1 MVRTSVSDLSGAVRR
16 TVREVDFQL
25 RVLLSYF
32 MPHTHGTGSVPVNSL
47 FMKENSALFTND
59 AVVLGILFVV
69 LAVVFRTSA
78 SERPFWKKFYT
89 VVPSVLLCYFIPGL
103 LNSFNVIS
111 GEDSQLYFVSSR
123 YLLPASLILFT
134 LGIDLQAIARLG
146 RKAVIMFLAGT
157 VGIILGG
164 PLAILVVGAISPETV
179 GGVGP
184 DAVWRGLTTIA
195 GSWIG
200 GGANQT
206 AMKEVFEVGDGIFPA
221 VLAVDIIVANV
232 WLGVLLYGSGR
243 AEKIDRFFKADS
255 SAIDEVRRKVEA
267 YATTVTR
274 IPTTTDVI
282 TILAVG
288 FGLTGFAHF
297 CSDLIAPFIAENYP
311 QLEQF
316 SLTSGF
322 FWLVVIATA
331 GGLLLSFTSA
341 RKLEGAGASK
351 VATVL
356 LYVLIASIGMQM
368 DITAIVNSPGLFA
381 VGLVWISFHV
391 LIMFVVAKIIRA
403 PFFFIAVGSQANV
416 GGAASAPVVASAF
429 SPSLAPVGVLL
440 AVLGY
445 FVGTYG
451 AYLCGL
457 LMQWV
462 AS

>member
-1 MVRTSVSDLSGAVRR
+1 MEKT
-16 TVREVDFQL
+16 
-25 RVLLSYF
+25 
-32 MPHTHGTGSVPVNSL
+32 P
-47 FMKENSALFTND
+47 LFTND
-59 AVVLGILFVV
+59 AVVLGILFII
-69 LAVVFRTSA
+69 LAVVFQTSA

-89 VVPSVLLCYFIPGL
+89 YVPSVLLCYFVPGL

-111 GEDSQLYFVSSR
+111 GSESNLYFVSSR

-134 LGIDLQAIARLG
+134 LGIDLQAIAQLG
-146 RKAVIMFLAGT
+146 RKAVIMFFAGT

-164 PLAILVVGAISPETV
+164 PLAILVVSIFSPETV

-184 DAVWRGLTTIA
+184 DAVWRGMTTIA

-206 AMKEVFEVGDGIFPA
+206 AMKEVFEVGDAIFPA
-221 VLAVDIIVANV
+221 VLTVDIIVSYT

-243 AEKIDRFFKADS
+243 AERIDRFFKADS
-255 SAIDEVRRKVEA
+255 SAIDEVQRRIEA
-267 YATTVTR
+267 YTANITK
-274 IPTTTDVI
+274 IPTTTDLMVM
-282 TILAVG
+282 LALA
-288 FGLTGFAHF
+288 FGLTGLSHYVA
-297 CSDLIAPFIAENYP
+297 DWIAPFLAENYP
-311 QLEQF
+311 VLEQF

-322 FWLVVIATA
+322 FWIVVIATA
-331 GGLLLSFTSA
+331 GGLVLSFT
-341 RKLEGAGASK
+341 RYRELEGAGASK
-351 VATVL
+351 VATVF
-356 LYVLIASIGMQM
+356 LYVLIASIGMEM
-368 DITAIVNSPGLFA
+368 DITAVVNSPGLFV
-381 VGLVWISFHV
+381 VGLIWILFHILV
-391 LIMFVVAKIIRA
+391 MFVVAKVIRA

-457 LMQWV
+457 LMQAV
-462 AS
+462 AP

>member
-1 MVRTSVSDLSGAVRR
+1 M
-16 TVREVDFQL
+16 
-25 RVLLSYF
+25 
-32 MPHTHGTGSVPVNSL
+32 
-47 FMKENSALFTND
+47 ENTALFTND
-59 AVVLGILFVV
+59 AVVLGILFVI
-69 LAVVFRTSA
+69 LALVFQTST

-89 VVPSVLLCYFIPGL
+89 VVPSVLLCYFVPGL
-103 LNSFNVIS
+103 LNSFNIIS
-111 GEDSQLYFVSSR
+111 GEESNLYFVSSR

-134 LGIDLQAIARLG
+134 LGIDLQAIAQLG
-146 RKAVIMFLAGT
+146 RKAVIMFFAGT

-164 PLAILVVGAISPETV
+164 PLAILVVSVFSPETV

-184 DAVWRGLTTIA
+184 DAVWRGMTTIA

-206 AMKEVFEVGDGIFPA
+206 AMKEVFGVGDKIFPA

-243 AEKIDRFFKADS
+243 AERIDRFFRADS
-255 SAIDEVRRKVEA
+255 SAITVVRKQIEEYSANVGRNPSTA
-267 YATTVTR
+267 
-274 IPTTTDVI
+274 DLML
-282 TILAVG
+282 ILAIA
-288 FGLTGFAHF
+288 FGLTGLSHYA
-297 CSDLIAPFIAENYP
+297 SDWIAPFLASNYP
-311 QLEQF
+311 VLEQF

-322 FWLVVIATA
+322 FWIVVIATA
-331 GGLLLSFTSA
+331 GGLALSFTKY
-341 RKLEGAGASK
+341 RELEGAGASK
-351 VATVL
+351 VATVF
-356 LYVLIASIGMQM
+356 LYVLIASIGMEM
-368 DITAIVNSPGLFA
+368 DITAVAKSPGLFV
-381 VGLVWISFHV
+381 VGLIWISFHILV
-391 LIMFVVAKIIRA
+391 MFVVAKIIRA

-457 LMQWV
+457 LMQAV
-462 AS
+462 AP

>member
-1 MVRTSVSDLSGAVRR
+1 M
-16 TVREVDFQL
+16 
-25 RVLLSYF
+25 
-32 MPHTHGTGSVPVNSL
+32 
-47 FMKENSALFTND
+47 ENTAFTND
-59 AVVLGILFVV
+59 AVVLGILFVI
-69 LAVVFRTSA
+69 LALVFQTSS

-89 VVPSVLLCYFIPGL
+89 VVPSVLLCYFVPGL
-103 LNSFNVIS
+103 LNSFNIIS
-111 GEDSQLYFVSSR
+111 GEESNLYFVASR

-134 LGIDLQAIARLG
+134 LGIDLQAIAQLG
-146 RKAVIMFLAGT
+146 RKAVIMFFAGT

-164 PLAILVVGAISPETV
+164 PLAILVVSVFSPETV

-184 DAVWRGLTTIA
+184 DAVWRGMTTIA

-206 AMKEVFEVGDGIFPA
+206 AMKEVFKVGDTIFPA

-255 SAIDEVRRKVEA
+255 SAIAEVQRNVEA
-267 YATTVTR
+267 YAASINRNPSTA
-274 IPTTTDVI
+274 DLML
-282 TILAVG
+282 ILAIA
-288 FGLTGFAHF
+288 FGLTGLSHYA
-297 CSDLIAPFIAENYP
+297 SDWIAPFLAENYP
-311 QLEQF
+311 VLEQF

-322 FWLVVIATA
+322 FWIVVIATA
-331 GGLLLSFTSA
+331 GGLALSFTKY
-341 RKLEGAGASK
+341 RELEGAGASK
-351 VATVL
+351 VATVF
-356 LYVLIASIGMQM
+356 LYVLIASIGMEM
-368 DITAIVNSPGLFA
+368 DITAVAKSPGLFV
-381 VGLVWISFHV
+381 VGLVWISFHILV
-391 LIMFVVAKIIRA
+391 MFVVAKIIRA

-457 LMQWV
+457 LMQAV
-462 AS
+462 AP

>member
-1 MVRTSVSDLSGAVRR
+1 MEKT
-16 TVREVDFQL
+16 
-25 RVLLSYF
+25 
-32 MPHTHGTGSVPVNSL
+32 
-47 FMKENSALFTND
+47 ALFTND
-59 AVVLGILFVV
+59 AVVLGILFVI
-69 LAVVFRTSA
+69 LAFVFQTSS
-78 SERPFWKKFYT
+78 SERPFWQKFYT
-89 VVPSVLLCYFIPGL
+89 YVPSVLLCYFIPGL
-103 LNSFNVIS
+103 LNSFGVIS
-111 GEDSQLYFVSSR
+111 GAESQLYFVSSR

-146 RKAVIMFLAGT
+146 RKAVIMFFAGT

-164 PLAILVVGAISPETV
+164 PLAILIVSVFSPETV

-184 DAVWRGLTTIA
+184 DAVWRGMTTIA

-206 AMKEVFEVGDGIFPA
+206 AMKEVFEVGDTIFPA

-243 AEKIDRFFKADS
+243 ADKIDRFFRADS
-255 SAIDEVRRKVEA
+255 SAIAEVRRTIED
-267 YATTVTR
+267 YAANTAK
-274 IPTTTDVI
+274 IPTTADLML
-282 TILAVG
+282 ILAIA
-288 FGLTGFAHF
+288 FGLTGFSHY
-297 CSDLIAPFIAENYP
+297 CSDLIAPFLAENYP
-311 QLEQF
+311 ILEQF

-322 FWLVVIATA
+322 FWIVVIATA
-331 GGLLLSFTSA
+331 GGLVMSFTKL
-341 RKLEGAGASK
+341 RTLEGAGASK
-351 VATVL
+351 VATVF
-356 LYVLIASIGMQM
+356 LYVLIASIGMEM
-368 DITAIVNSPGLFA
+368 DITAVVNSPGLFV

-391 LIMFVVAKIIRA
+391 LVMFIVAKIIRA

-457 LMQWV
+457 LMQMV
-462 AS
+462 SE

>member
-1 MVRTSVSDLSGAVRR
+1 M
-16 TVREVDFQL
+16 E
-25 RVLLSYF
+25 
-32 MPHTHGTGSVPVNSL
+32 
-47 FMKENSALFTND
+47 KSALFTND
-59 AVVLGILFVV
+59 AVVLGILFII
-69 LAVVFRTSA
+69 LAFVFQTSS

-89 VVPSVLLCYFIPGL
+89 YVPSVLLCYFIPGL
-103 LNSFNVIS
+103 LNSFGVIS
-111 GEDSQLYFVSSR
+111 GEESQLYFVSSR

-146 RKAVIMFLAGT
+146 RKAVIMFFAGT

-164 PLAILVVGAISPETV
+164 PLAILIVSLFSPETV

-184 DAVWRGLTTIA
+184 DAVWRGMTTIA

-206 AMKEVFEVGDGIFPA
+206 AMKEVFEVGDTIFPA

-243 AEKIDRFFKADS
+243 AEEIDRFFKADS
-255 SAIDEVRRKVEA
+255 SAIGDVRQKIEN
-267 YATTVTR
+267 YAADIAK
-274 IPTTTDVI
+274 IPTTADLML
-282 TILAVG
+282 ILAIA
-288 FGLTGFAHF
+288 FGLTGFSHY

-311 QLEQF
+311 VLEQF

-322 FWLVVIATA
+322 FWIVVIATA
-331 GGLLLSFTSA
+331 GGLMMSFTKL
-341 RKLEGAGASK
+341 RTLEGAGSSK
-351 VATVL
+351 VATVF
-356 LYVLIASIGMQM
+356 LYVLIASIGMEM
-368 DITAIVNSPGLFA
+368 DITAVVNSPGLFV
-381 VGLVWISFHV
+381 VGIVWISFHV
-391 LIMFVVAKIIRA
+391 LVMFIVAKVIRA
-403 PFFFIAVGSQANV
+403 PFFFIAVGSQANI

-457 LMQWV
+457 LMQVV
-462 AS
+462 AP

>member
-1 MVRTSVSDLSGAVRR
+1 MEENTSA
-16 TVREVDFQL
+16 
-25 RVLLSYF
+25 
-32 MPHTHGTGSVPVNSL
+32 P
-47 FMKENSALFTND
+47 LFTND
-59 AVVLGILFVV
+59 AVVLGILFII
-69 LAVVFRTSA
+69 LAFVFQTSS

-89 VVPSVLLCYFIPGL
+89 VIPSVLLCYFLPAI
-103 LNSFNVIS
+103 LNSLNIIS
-111 GEDSQLYFVSSR
+111 SSESRLYFVSSR

-146 RKAVIMFLAGT
+146 RKAVIMFFAGT

-164 PLAILVVGAISPETV
+164 PLAILIVSTFSPETV
-179 GGVGP
+179 GGAGP
-184 DAVWRGLTTIA
+184 DAVWRGMTTIA

-206 AMKEVFEVGDGIFPA
+206 AMKEVFEVGDTIFPA

-243 AEKIDRFFKADS
+243 AEKIDRYFRADS
-255 SAIDEVRRKVEA
+255 SAIAEVRKKIED
-267 YATTVTR
+267 YASAIAK
-274 IPTTTDVI
+274 IPTTADLML
-282 TILAVG
+282 ILAVA
-288 FGLTGFAHF
+288 FGLTAFSHY
-297 CSDLIAPFIAENYP
+297 CSDLIAPYLAENYP
-311 QLEQF
+311 ILEQF

-322 FWLVVIATA
+322 FWIVVIATA
-331 GGLLLSFTSA
+331 GGLVMSFTQL
-341 RKLEGAGASK
+341 RTLEGAGASR

-356 LYVLIASIGMQM
+356 LYVLIASIGMEM
-368 DITAIVNSPGLFA
+368 DIAAVVDSPGLFM
-381 VGLVWISFHV
+381 VGLIWIAFHILV
-391 LIMFVVAKIIRA
+391 MFVVAKIIRA
-403 PFFFIAVGSQANV
+403 PFFFIAVGSQANI

-457 LMQWV
+457 LMQAV
-462 AS
+462 AP